1 MANTNNTKPAENNR
15 NLNKNEGKQKPD
27 KKNEAVLRND
37 VTETDV
43 ERSFKEGLA
52 NNSDTEKI
60 DRLQK

>member
-15 NLNKNEGKQKPD
+15 NLNKNDGKQKPH

-60 DRLQK
+60 DRQQK